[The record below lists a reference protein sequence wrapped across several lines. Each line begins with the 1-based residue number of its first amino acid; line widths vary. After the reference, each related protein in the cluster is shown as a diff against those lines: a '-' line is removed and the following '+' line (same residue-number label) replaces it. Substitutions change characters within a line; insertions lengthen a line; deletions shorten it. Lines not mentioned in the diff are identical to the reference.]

1 MKGKPF
7 SGLVEVLLQ
16 EGLDAV
22 RYILWDATDC
32 HRDYSPSAW
41 RNRPT
46 EERKRVGWE
55 MAVRMEKTIATVL
68 HEAYGRQLEET
79 MDALS
84 EEPEGLYG

>member
-1 MKGKPF
+1 M
-7 SGLVEVLLQ
+7 
-16 EGLDAV
+16 
-22 RYILWDATDC
+22 
-32 HRDYSPSAW
+32 
-41 RNRPT
+41 
-46 EERKRVGWE
+46 GWE